1 MTEPRYCLHYTCSKV
16 LVQRPKE
23 TELQYSVRKYCSVR
37 CSNATHDRHAPHG
50 RWRAVRLH
58 WLRSEKACHLC
69 QAVIDY
75 ELDRM
80 ARATA

>member
-1 MTEPRYCLHYTCSKV
+1 MTEPKYCTHYTCSRV
-16 LVQRPKE
+16 LVQRPQESAYQFK
-23 TELQYSVRKYCSVR
+23 VRKYCSVR

-58 WLRSEKACHLC
+58 WLRAEKACHLC

-75 ELDRM
+75 EL
-80 ARATA
+80 ARNSA